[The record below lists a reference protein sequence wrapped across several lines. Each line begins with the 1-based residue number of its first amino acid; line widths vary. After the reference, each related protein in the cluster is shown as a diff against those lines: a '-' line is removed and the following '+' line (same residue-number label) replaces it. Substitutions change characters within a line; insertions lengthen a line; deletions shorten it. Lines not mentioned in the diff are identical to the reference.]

1 MSSIFTK
8 IINRE
13 IPAFILHED
22 DDHLAFLDV
31 NPLAFGHT
39 LVIPKVELDYIFDL
53 PAEKLQS
60 LIAFSQEVA
69 KMLKMEVPCKKI
81 GMTVIGLEVHHVHI
95 HLIPINTINDMNF
108 SNKKLQLNSKDAEE
122 FVKNIKKTLKIST
135 T

>member
-8 IINRE
+8 IVNRE

-31 NPLAFGHT
+31 NPLAYGHT
-39 LVIPKVELDYIFDL
+39 LVIPKVEHDYIFDL

-69 KMLKMEVPCKKI
+69 KMLKMEIPCKKI
-81 GMTVIGLEVHHVHI
+81 GMTVIGLEVPHVHI

-122 FVKNIKKTLKIST
+122 FVKNIKKNTKN
-135 T
+135 

>member
-8 IINRE
+8 IVNRE

-31 NPLAFGHT
+31 NPLAYGHT
-39 LVIPKVELDYIFDL
+39 LVIPKVEHDYIFDL
-53 PAEKLQS
+53 HTVTLQS

-69 KMLKMEVPCKKI
+69 KMLKMEIPCKKI
-81 GMTVIGLEVHHVHI
+81 GMTVIGLEVPHVHI

-122 FVKNIKKTLKIST
+122 FVKNIKKNTKN
-135 T
+135 

>member
-69 KMLKMEVPCKKI
+69 KMLKMEIPCKKI
-81 GMTVIGLEVHHVHI
+81 GMTVIGLEVPHVHI

-122 FVKNIKKTLKIST
+122 FVKNIKKNTKN
-135 T
+135 

>member
-31 NPLAFGHT
+31 NPLAYGHT
-39 LVIPKVELDYIFDL
+39 LVIPKVERDYIFDL

-69 KMLKMEVPCKKI
+69 KMLKMEIPCKKI
-81 GMTVIGLEVHHVHI
+81 GMTVIGLEVPHVHI

-122 FVKNIKKTLKIST
+122 FVKNIKKNTKN
-135 T
+135 